1 MLQRGVATFDRLGV
15 VSLLRQR
22 KRETKTRRIAR
33 RSAGKAANLG
43 DTTRRAPQLAFIP

>member
-22 KRETKTRRIAR
+22 KRETKTRRFAQR
-33 RSAGKAANLG
+33 LAGKAASQSN
-43 DTTRRAPQLAFIP
+43 TTRRAP